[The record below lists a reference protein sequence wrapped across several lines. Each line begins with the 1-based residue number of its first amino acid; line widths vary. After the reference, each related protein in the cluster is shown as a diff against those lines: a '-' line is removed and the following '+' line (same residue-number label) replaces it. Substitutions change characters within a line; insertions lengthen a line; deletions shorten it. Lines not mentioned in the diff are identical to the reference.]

1 MAIPSGAYAVKYS
14 LWLYDETG
22 GTVETSAELEFRLAD
37 PTQTPYTAAQQAA
50 ESAAAEGAAEAWMAS
65 MAAAYPSVAVHA
77 SRVYLCR
84 VTGDTW
90 PVV

>member
-1 MAIPSGAYAVKYS
+1 MAIPSGAYVVKCT

-22 GTVETSAELEFRLAD
+22 GTVETSAELEFPLAD

-50 ESAAAEGAAEAWMAS
+50 EDAAAEAAMDAWRAS
-65 MAAAYPSVAVHA
+65 MALAYPGVAVHA

-90 PVV
+90 PVA